1 MAGDMGSMV
10 NLGVFYRKRPVRLGV
25 SRGVWYWTAPN
36 LAEQNRPMPSPLLP
50 RILAVVLFMALSPSV
65 ALRTAAAHAV
75 IIDSNPAVD
84 AVLAPGDSDVTLHF
98 NSRIDHQ
105 RSRLTLITADG
116 RTNGLTIVPDSAAD
130 IVAAKLTGLEA
141 GQYRLRW
148 QVLAIDGHLTRGD
161 IRFSVKAP

>member
-1 MAGDMGSMV
+1 
-10 NLGVFYRKRPVRLGV
+10 
-25 SRGVWYWTAPN
+25 
-36 LAEQNRPMPSPLLP
+36 MPTPLLP

-65 ALRTAAAHAV
+65 ALRTAEAHAV
-75 IIDSNPAVD
+75 IIDSIPAVD
-84 AVLAPGDSDVTLHF
+84 AVLAPGDSDITLHF

-105 RSRLTLITADG
+105 RSRLTLVAADG
-116 RTNGLTIVPDSAAD
+116 RTSALTIAPDSAAD
-130 IVAAKLTGLEA
+130 IVAAKLTSLEA